1 METKIQSITKY
12 EVVRVQIPKII
23 YNLQI
28 LSIRTIWY

>member
-12 EVVRVQIPKII
+12 EVVGVQIIKII

-28 LSIRTIWY
+28 LSIRTI